1 MRLILLAGW
10 NEAVKY
16 MGTFSYGRR
25 GNDGFDAFGFDGTVF
40 PKTHGTMRDRIE
52 HFATFLDQLRDREPD
67 AFPIATLGFSVGG
80 LINRGFLRA
89 YPERAGEIAAT
100 LQLAAPNGGL
110 ITNYF
115 SRTMRLVG
123 IPDHVMSDIDVES
136 DFMRW
141 LNDVGGHWEPD
152 PDNPHKQRWHLNG
165 HPWIAPPGHRIL
177 QIAGRMPKYGLQSD
191 GVVMV
196 ESANLDGAMPTTYI
210 DGDEANHLNLG
221 AVSNVFATIFRRFRH
236 DDAAWPRVVEV
247 GARFLRSEPLP

>member
-1 MRLILLAGW
+1 MRMILLAGW

-16 MGTFSYGRR
+16 MGTLSHGRHDL
-25 GNDGFDAFGFDGTVF
+25 DGLDSFGFDCTVF
-40 PKTHGTMRDRIE
+40 PKTHGTMRERID
-52 HFATFLDQLRDREPD
+52 HFAAFLDGLRDREPD

-100 LQLAAPNGGL
+100 VQLAAPNGGL

-141 LNDVGGHWEPD
+141 LNDVGGHWETD
-152 PDNPHKQRWHLNG
+152 PDNKTKKRWHLNDR
-165 HPWIAPPGHRIL
+165 PWVAPPGHRIL
-177 QIAGRMPKYGLQSD
+177 QIAGRMPKYHLQSD
-191 GVVMV
+191 GVVMA
-196 ESANLDGAMPTTYI
+196 ESANLDGAMPTSYV

-221 AVSNVFATIFRRFRH
+221 AVSNTFATIFRRFRH
-236 DDAAWPRVVEV
+236 DDAVWPRVVDIA
-247 GARFLRSEPLP
+247 ARFLRSEPLP